1 MHHIYRIQI
10 ADICCE
16 LRIKNSE
23 MANLIAMRYEGFFTE
38 HTPDFIMD
46 VDVKNLRELI
56 SKDFSESSGSPDD
69 VIVKAVKTDTGY
81 WIKRYDNPFEAKV
94 NLQTGQ
100 VQTKLV
106 LNEYCFDSFL
116 RIFYSFMLLE
126 RKGFLIHAS
135 AIIQDNG
142 GYAFFGESGSGKTTI
157 ARLSKP
163 ESVLTDELAIIT
175 QNSGDQRVYGTPF
188 WGEFEKGG
196 RNTGIRLRGLYHLK
210 KDTRNY
216 LVQLR
221 VPEAMRAMMG
231 CIFFFG
237 KDKEGAECILDLCYR
252 LVSSVPVYELHFL
265 PNQSFWALIGK

>member
-1 MHHIYRIQI
+1 
-10 ADICCE
+10 
-16 LRIKNSE
+16 
-23 MANLIAMRYEGFFTE
+23 MANLIAKRYEGFFTE
-38 HTPDFIMD
+38 HAPDFIID

-81 WIKRYDNPFEAKV
+81 WIKRYDNPFEARV
-94 NLQTGQ
+94 NLKTGR

-135 AIIQDNG
+135 AIIKDSG

-157 ARLSKP
+157 ARLSKL
-163 ESVLTDELAIIT
+163 ESVLTDELAIIA
-175 QNSGDQRVYGTPF
+175 QNGSHHLIYGTPF

-196 RNTGIRLRGLYHLK
+196 RNVGTRLSGLYHLK

-216 LVQLR
+216 LVQLD

-231 CIFFFG
+231 CIFFFA
-237 KDKEGAECILDLCYR
+237 KDKESAGRILDLCYR
-252 LVSSVPVYELHFL
+252 LASSVPVYELHFL